1 LATGLLEEQT
11 ASLYPGNRNKTAL
24 VCSGAARFVGAW
36 GEKQQWP
43 PITEIITVRKP
54 QLFIEFPYMWL
65 SNLKFY
71 EPRKLNVFTY
81 NSHIPL
87 IFAGSWTLLQGAASP
102 FVAPTSQLRPCLLV
116 LI

>member
-1 LATGLLEEQT
+1 LA
-11 ASLYPGNRNKTAL
+11 PG
-24 VCSGAARFVGAW
+24 

-43 PITEIITVRKP
+43 PITEIMTFRKS

-102 FVAPTSQLRPCLLV
+102 LVSPTPACWCLFKATFGYANV
-116 LI
+116 FKTP